1 MNYTRFFKLS
11 KYPLWQ
17 LYTLGLGL
25 MLLPLIAV
33 SLISINVL
41 QHTISSSNEIVED
54 SVNEMHLA
62 MSLRLAI
69 TEAAMPPNDYIFHGR
84 SYEQANARKANTLVE
99 QVFSRI
105 STSHS
110 WTPEQRKIVAE
121 ARQEWIKSRHLGE
134 AIMQLKNPVGLPQGP
149 DMMEQYDTQLERTNS
164 VVARLHHIAM
174 REVAKNHDE
183 LHKIE
188 SEFKTILLSTAFV
201 GLLLSISGS
210 ILMVRNTFPA
220 LKQLRQGIELF
231 GKGHLGHR
239 IGTEMPS
246 ELQNVS
252 EGLNAMA
259 TKLQTIYTRLEQ
271 QSMQDGLTGA
281 FNKRKFKIDF
291 KHEID
296 RARRY
301 GQTFSLL
308 MIDLDHF
315 KVVNDT
321 YGHPAGDTV
330 LQTAVQNITTQ
341 LRTSDTLYRYGG
353 EEFTV
358 LLPETDE
365 TCALIAAERIRSSM
379 ADNHIHLRNNNEV
392 TVNVSIGA
400 ATYPHHGDK
409 EDELLAAADD
419 ALYTAKNSGR
429 NRVCASKGI
438 TG

>member
-1 MNYTRFFKLS
+1 
-11 KYPLWQ
+11 
-17 LYTLGLGL
+17 

-41 QHTISSSNEIVED
+41 QHTISTANEIVED

-62 MSLRLAI
+62 MSLQLAI
-69 TEAAMPPNDYIFHGR
+69 TDAAMPPNDYIIHGR
-84 SYEQANARKANTLVE
+84 SDEQTNARKANAMVE

-105 STSHS
+105 STSPS

-134 AIMQLKNPVGLPQGP
+134 AIMQLKNPVGLPQAP
-149 DMMEQYDTQLERTNS
+149 DMMEQYDAQLERTNS
-164 VVARLHHIAM
+164 VVAQLHHIAM
-174 REVAKNHDE
+174 REVAKNHEE
-183 LHKIE
+183 LHNIE
-188 SEFKTILLSTAFV
+188 SKFITIMLSTVLV

-210 ILMVRNTFPA
+210 ILMIRATFPA
-220 LKQLRQGIELF
+220 LKHLKQGIELF
-231 GKGHLGHR
+231 GKGHLDYR
-239 IGTEMPS
+239 IGADMPP

-259 TKLQTIYTRLEQ
+259 TKLQTIHTRLEQ

-281 FNKRKFKIDF
+281 FNKRKFTIDF

-315 KVVNDT
+315 KIVNDT

-330 LQTAVQNITTQ
+330 LQTAVKKIAAQ

-358 LLPETDE
+358 LLPVTDE
-365 TCALIAAERIRSSM
+365 TSALIAAERIRSSM
-379 ADNHIHLRNNNEV
+379 ADDHILLSNNKEV
-392 TVNVSIGA
+392 TVKISIGA
-400 ATYPHHGDK
+400 ATYPQHGNQ
-409 EDELLAAADD
+409 EDELLTAADE

-429 NRVCASKGI
+429 NRVCASKTV